1 MVIPIAIVRDGG
13 NTKAIKST
21 TFLRILSDVTHCN
34 HKSCSL
40 LMESSGKFH
49 RSSKTKGKPF
59 CTATLFFLDL
69 VQM

>member
-1 MVIPIAIVRDGG
+1 MLTCIAIVRDGR

-21 TFLRILSDVTHCN
+21 KFLSILSDVRHCN
-34 HKSCSL
+34 HESCSF
-40 LMESSGKFH
+40 LMESTGKIH

-59 CTATLFFLDL
+59 FTATLFFLDL

>member
-1 MVIPIAIVRDGG
+1 MVTWIAIVRDGG

-21 TFLRILSDVTHCN
+21 KFLSILSDVGHCN
-34 HKSCSL
+34 HKSGSL
-40 LMESSGKFH
+40 LMESPGQFH

-59 CTATLFFLDL
+59 CIATLFFLDL